1 MKQRK
6 TIQDFRAMKQ
16 AGEKIAML
24 TAYDAAMA
32 GFFASCGVDMLLV
45 GDSLGMVVLG
55 YDSTVPVTMAEML
68 HHSAAVRRGAPAAF
82 VVGDLPFGS
91 YQSGARDAI
100 MNGTRFL
107 KEAGCDAVKLE
118 GGLKVCETVK
128 AMVAAGIPVMGHI
141 GLTPQTAS
149 QLGGYKVQGRDLESA
164 RRLLR
169 EARDLE
175 EAGAFGVVLECVPQQ
190 LAALITEQIGI
201 PTIGIGAGPSCDGQ
215 VLVSHDL
222 LGMFEKF
229 VPKFVK
235 AYANLAPQ
243 IREGVSAYLAD
254 VRQGQFPG
262 EEHSFVSEIDLA
274 QLLTEESN
282 ELVK

>member
-169 EARDLE
+169 EARGLE
-175 EAGAFGVVLECVPQQ
+175 EAGAFGVVLECVPEQ

-201 PTIGIGAGPSCDGQ
+201 PTIGIGAGPFCDGQ

-229 VPKFVK
+229 TPKFVK

-243 IREGVSAYLAD
+243 IREGVSAYLAE

-262 EEHSFVSEIDLA
+262 EEHSFVSETDLT
-274 QLLTEESN
+274 QLLAEESN